1 MKGFIAVAGLAIL
14 CACSP
19 SKKNTAS
26 VSALNLY
33 ETIPDTEE
41 KKTLKGI
48 LTEDQIMKDTAFG
61 WYSSNLK
68 YFKADSGIVQNIR
81 AKTDKI
87 HVVIFGGT
95 WCHDTQQILPKYLT
109 MLNAAGFPESKLT
122 LVGVDRAKTT
132 VGQLHKAFNITNVP
146 TLIVLQDG
154 KEIGRIVEYGTSG
167 LPDKELG
174 ELINKVQ

>member
-1 MKGFIAVAGLAIL
+1 MRGYIASAGLLIL
-14 CACSP
+14 FACGSA
-19 SKKNTAS
+19 KKNTAS
-26 VSALNLY
+26 VSPLNLY
-33 ETIPDTEE
+33 ETIPDAEE

-48 LTEDQIMKDTAFG
+48 LTEEQIMKDTAFG
-61 WYSSNLK
+61 WYASNLQ
-68 YFKADSGIVQNIR
+68 YFKADSAIVKNIR

-95 WCHDTQQILPKYLT
+95 WCHDTQQVLPKYLT
-109 MLNAAGFPESKLT
+109 MLNAANFPENKLT
-122 LVGVDRAKTT
+122 LIGVDRAKTT

-154 KEIGRIVEYGTSG
+154 KEVGRIVEYGTSG